1 MTLKYKNTKD
11 YIYFASLYQKSR
23 WNVLSADK
31 TYWQNDSK
39 VSIITYEGQFLLVSS
54 NFCEHEA
61 VINFT
66 G

>member
-1 MTLKYKNTKD
+1 LRHYMYTE
-11 YIYFASLYQKSR
+11 KSR
-23 WNVLSADK
+23 RNVLSADK

-39 VSIITYEGQFLLVSS
+39 VSIITYEGQLLLVSS
-54 NFCEHEA
+54 KFGEHEA